1 MLEVTNTRKISY
13 ILKLSLINLIGLA
26 FALYCLNPLLFHKT
40 NTVALSR
47 AQQKPFQPPA
57 LLFPEVVSGLPVRLI
72 IPGSAID
79 IPVDRGYYQA
89 STDSWTLSGYRAQ
102 FAMTSTLPNNI
113 EGNTF
118 IYGHNNDF
126 VFGSLRHYT
135 PKIGAEA
142 LVFTTNDHEFE
153 YDFVKSFS
161 LAPYETNVINSNG
174 PPMLTIQTCTGSL
187 NQWRTM
193 YQFNFIKVVSLDA

>member
-1 MLEVTNTRKISY
+1 MPEVTNTHKVGY

-26 FALYCLNPLLFHKT
+26 FAWYCLNPLLSYKT
-40 NTVALSR
+40 QVVALSK
-47 AQQKPFQPPA
+47 AQQKPFQPPS
-57 LLFPEVVSGLPVRLI
+57 LLFPAVVSGLPVRLI

-102 FAMTSTLPNNI
+102 FAMTSTLANNI

-126 VFGSLRHYT
+126 VFGALRHYT
-135 PKIGAEA
+135 PKIGAIA
-142 LVFTTNDHEFE
+142 LVITNNNHEFE
-153 YDFVKSFS
+153 YDFMRSFS
-161 LAPYETNVINSNG
+161 LAPYDTSVINSSG
-174 PPMLTIQTCTGSL
+174 APILTIQTCTGSL

-193 YQFNFIKVVSLDA
+193 YQFNFIKVVSPDA